1 MTTTFHGSEVYSA
14 LKQMYPLKSPCPD
27 GMPPLFFQHFWL
39 TIGNMVTKT
48 VLDFLNFGYAPP
60 MFNDTHV
67 VLIPKNKDPK
77 SIFDYHPISLCNV
90 IFKLA
95 SKVVAN
101 RLKKVLPSIISDT
114 QSTFVH
120 GRLITDN
127 VLVAFEAMHHI
138 NQKKARKKGE
148 MALNLEM
155 RKAYDHVEWA
165 YLDKIME
172 NLGFNLRWRSLV
184 MKCVT
189 TISYSF
195 KINGKIYGFV

>member
-1 MTTTFHGSEVYSA
+1 MTMTFHGSEVYSA

-27 GMPPLFFQHFWL
+27 GMPLLFFQHFWL

-60 MFNDTHV
+60 MFN

-114 QSTFVH
+114 QSAFVH
-120 GRLITDN
+120 RRLITDN
-127 VLVAFEAMHHI
+127 VLVDFKAMHHI

-148 MALNLEM
+148 MALNLDM
-155 RKAYDHVEWA
+155 SKAYDHVEWA

-195 KINGKIYGFV
+195 RINGKIYGFV